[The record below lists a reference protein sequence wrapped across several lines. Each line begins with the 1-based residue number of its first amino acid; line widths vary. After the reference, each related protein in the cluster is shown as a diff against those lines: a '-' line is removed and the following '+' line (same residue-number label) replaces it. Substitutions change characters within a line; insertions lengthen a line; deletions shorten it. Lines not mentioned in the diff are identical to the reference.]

1 MESDLPLGVRLLKRL
16 LDDAFAAGR
25 TEVIAEVMSADVV
38 EHQFG
43 LASTGAEA
51 HERVRRAAQQV
62 HDLAPDIRY
71 TIEDWAE
78 RDDITWVRATG
89 RGTHT
94 GDFFGPASGR
104 PFEITVIDV
113 VRVRDGKVTE
123 HWGVPDRFALMA
135 QTGVLEHLSP

>member
-25 TEVIAEVMSADVV
+25 TEVIAEVMAADVV

-62 HDLAPDIRY
+62 HDLAPDTRY
-71 TIEDWAE
+71 TIDDWAGLG
-78 RDDITWVRATG
+78 G
-89 RGTHT
+89 RH
-94 GDFFGPASGR
+94 GDGR
-104 PFEITVIDV
+104 RQIRNGDRRRELIR
-113 VRVRDGKVTE
+113 RVRHGAGRNGSCGPPRAPPSV
-123 HWGVPDRFALMA
+123 R
-135 QTGVLEHLSP
+135 